1 MTAFLSLANT
11 VAGNAILGSIITK
24 SFDSF
29 VVSRVTQKND
39 KKKWLRE
46 KVLNLF
52 TELSNEIVEI
62 KCENLKVKQKN
73 IKELII
79 KIRLLIN
86 NKSLQTTLENY
97 IYILNEYECY
107 KNEINLEIIN
117 EELINVLNKS
127 IKKI

>member
-29 VVSRVTQKND
+29 VVSKVTQKND